1 MFPSEEGMF
10 EGEDQLRSSKT
21 GPEDL
26 TFELILIGSIAIVCV
41 ILFIIYIFLAKVE
54 DVPKEYFMKNRIPLI
69 RKVLQNKLDIKKA
82 EKAKR
87 DDDY

>member
-1 MFPSEEGMF
+1 MFAFRNQMLPFEEGIS
-10 EGEDQLRSSKT
+10 EGEELLRSSKT

-54 DVPKEYFMKNRIPLI
+54 ASPNTYPHDTVPRL
-69 RKVLQNKLDIKKA
+69 
-82 EKAKR
+82 
-87 DDDY
+87 

>member
-1 MFPSEEGMF
+1 MFAFRNQMFPSEEGMF

-54 DVPKEYFMKNRIPLI
+54 ASLTYMTI
-69 RKVLQNKLDIKKA
+69 
-82 EKAKR
+82 
-87 DDDY
+87 DYRSTD

>member
-1 MFPSEEGMF
+1 
-10 EGEDQLRSSKT
+10 
-21 GPEDL
+21 
-26 TFELILIGSIAIVCV
+26 
-41 ILFIIYIFLAKVE
+41 
-54 DVPKEYFMKNRIPLI
+54 MKNRIPLI